1 LNEGRFGLHD
11 QYGMDLKG
19 NSRSMNRS
27 DEIYA
32 SKRAALTDFSFGSEV
47 ARVFPDMVRRSVPG
61 YETLGL
67 MIGCI
72 AGMRARPNSNVYDL
86 GCSLGQSVLMM
97 HSRIDCPGVHYV
109 CVDNSPDMLEGC
121 QVNLD
126 SRISR
131 ASYTLIDDDVETV
144 PINNASVVV
153 MNLTLQFV
161 DPAGR
166 NRLIQK
172 IHDGLL
178 ASGVLVLSE
187 KVILDNPH
195 QNEVMNILHDEFKRA
210 HGYSKL
216 EISQKR
222 TALERV
228 MKIDTVEC
236 HRKRLLNVGFEFV
249 HQWFQ
254 GLNFVSFLAIKS
266 GREP

>member
-1 LNEGRFGLHD
+1 MNE
-11 QYGMDLKG
+11 
-19 NSRSMNRS
+19 S

-32 SKRAALTDFSFGSEV
+32 SKLALLKDFAFGPEV

-61 YETLGL
+61 YEVLVF

-72 AGMRARPNSNVYDL
+72 AGIWAKPNSNVYDL
-86 GCSLGQSVLMM
+86 GCSLGQSALMM
-97 HSRIDCPGVHYV
+97 HSRIDCTGVHYV
-109 CVDNSPDMLEGC
+109 CVDNSQDMLNGC
-121 QVNLD
+121 QKHLE
-126 SRISR
+126 SRIPQTG
-131 ASYTLIDDDVETV
+131 YTLINDNVQSV
-144 PINNASVVV
+144 PVSNASIVV

-166 NRLIQK
+166 NQLIQK

-178 ASGVLVLSE
+178 AGGVLILSE
-187 KVILDNPH
+187 KVVLDDSD
-195 QNEVMNILHDEFKRA
+195 QNGVMNLLHDEFKRS

-228 MKIDTVEC
+228 MQIDTVEC
-236 HRKRLLNVGFEFV
+236 HRKRLLNAGFESV

-254 GLNFVSFLAIKS
+254 GLNFVSFLAIKADS
-266 GREP
+266 KP